1 VRVDE
6 VARLSRARW
15 REWAGGTRRMLPR
28 TAVALTLPLAFG
40 SVPRPL
46 EAQQPHRLGGVEISR
61 VVLEARA
68 LDGGGHAIPGLG
80 PRDFTVKVDGRVVP
94 LDAAVWI
101 PGGMDQSDAPSPS
114 DLPLEIMAGSG
125 EPGEI
130 PGRLIV
136 LLFQKDHR
144 GSRLHGLLRMITH
157 SAELLDQFGPR
168 DRVAVVVF
176 DGQLRVHLDFTGQ
189 RGLLER
195 ALSHSIL
202 NAWPEPLPPGPPPSL
217 AAAMEPCRA
226 RLASTPE
233 KALLLLAE
241 TLEAWS
247 GVKLLLVF
255 GWGVG
260 QTVGGVVTLSA
271 DYDRARQVLNR
282 SGTNVFAVDIV
293 DADYHTLEST
303 LEKVSTDTGGLCVR
317 TSHHPGVALSQLAEA
332 LSGHYVL
339 SFERPEG
346 PLGEHEVEVRL
357 AQRKGRVL
365 TRSSYID

>member
-1 VRVDE
+1 VLLPTVPA
-6 VARLSRARW
+6 ARS
-15 REWAGGTRRMLPR
+15 
-28 TAVALTLPLAFG
+28 
-40 SVPRPL
+40 L
-46 EAQQPHRLGGVEISR
+46 EHQEPHELRGVEVSR

-68 LDGGGHAIPGLG
+68 LDGGGRAIPGLR
-80 PRDFTVKVDGRVVP
+80 PRDFEVKVDGRTVP
-94 LDAAVWI
+94 LDAAVWV
-101 PGGMDQSDAPSPS
+101 PDGMDQSVAPSPS
-114 DLPLEIMAGSG
+114 ELPPEIMAGSG

-157 SAELLDQFGPR
+157 SAQLLDQFGPR
-168 DRVAVVVF
+168 DRVAVLVF
-176 DGQLRVHLDFTGQ
+176 DGQLRLHLDFTGH
-189 RGLLER
+189 RGRLER
-195 ALSHSIL
+195 ALSHSVV

-217 AAAMEPCRA
+217 AAEMKPYQI

-241 TLEAWS
+241 TLEAWP
-247 GVKLLLVF
+247 GVKLLLIF

-271 DYDRARQVLNR
+271 DYDRAREVLNR
-282 SGTNVFAVDIV
+282 SRTSVFSIDIV

-303 LEKVSTDTGGLCVR
+303 LEKVSTDTGGLYVR
-317 TSHHPGVALSQLAEA
+317 TVHHPGAALARLAEA

-346 PLGEHEVEVRL
+346 PRGEHHVAVGL
-357 AQRKGRVL
+357 AGRKGSVL
-365 TRSSYID
+365 TRSTYVD